1 MGWVTFKIGKINEEK
16 SLTFQVVSW
25 DINHADI
32 ETSAR
37 NLAGDIRKT
46 KFKVNVPSI
55 KLTGAKMTLTDYNM
69 LYSMKSRATVLN
81 FLCRDD
87 WAIVDEENASTD
99 ATHLTLLNTCATG
112 ITVTGVWLLT
122 DPTHAGTN
130 YFTGGS
136 YNATTRVVTLG
147 ASLPGAT
154 TAVLVNYSYTGQA
167 VTIDSMAI
175 KAMQG
180 IIKNYFFVDMT
191 LAGA

>member
-1 MGWVTFKIGKINEEK
+1 MAWVTFKIGKISEEK
-16 SLTFQVVSW
+16 SLTFQVVTW
-25 DINHADI
+25 DISHSDI

-37 NLAGDIRKT
+37 NLSGDTRKT

-55 KLTGAKMTLTDYNM
+55 KLTGAKLTLADYNL
-69 LYSMKSRATVLN
+69 LYSMKSRAIILN
-81 FLCRDD
+81 FQCRND
-87 WAIVDEENASTD
+87 WAIVDEQNTSTD
-99 ATHLTLLNTCATG
+99 TTHLTLLNTCATG
-112 ITVTGVWLLT
+112 ITITGVWLLT

-154 TAVLVNYSYTGQA
+154 TAVLVNYTYTGHA

-180 IIKNYFFVDMT
+180 MVKDNFFVDMT
-191 LAGA
+191 MAGA